1 MSRFSIIS
9 FPFFYAEISRNEEI
23 FSKNSGKFSAAAAD
37 WEKKIEISQPP
48 PPIAKS
54 FLAAAAAA
62 GKDIGLHLYL
72 QSVVVFTNQELL
84 HEYIKF
90 TISWGVYKALMHL

>member
-1 MSRFSIIS
+1 
-9 FPFFYAEISRNEEI
+9 
-23 FSKNSGKFSAAAAD
+23 
-37 WEKKIEISQPP
+37 
-48 PPIAKS
+48 
-54 FLAAAAAA
+54 LAAAAAA